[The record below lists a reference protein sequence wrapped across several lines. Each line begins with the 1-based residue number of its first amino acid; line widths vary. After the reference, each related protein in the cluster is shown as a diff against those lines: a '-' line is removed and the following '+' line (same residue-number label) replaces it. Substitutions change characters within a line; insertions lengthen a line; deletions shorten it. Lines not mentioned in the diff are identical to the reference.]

1 MSDQCLVVGRVD
13 IERRSRLVGKIGAK
27 IRTDT
32 EVLRWAIPKFTT
44 DSLQY
49 RETVDMAITNAIG
62 DDEKRQQPV
71 VDQCDTPRTKGCCD
85 CRVFRT

>member
-32 EVLRWAIPKFTT
+32 KV
-44 DSLQY
+44 
-49 RETVDMAITNAIG
+49 
-62 DDEKRQQPV
+62 
-71 VDQCDTPRTKGCCD
+71 
-85 CRVFRT
+85 